1 MSTNNLLDRLI
12 AFSNCVHLMLNELAD
27 RRYHKSLIE
36 QLSRSTTSA
45 ALNYS
50 EAIVT
55 KSDKDYAFKVRIA
68 LKEMNESGTAIKILK
83 GRTSDTNV
91 DFNEIEKEAG
101 SLMAIL
107 SACCRKA
114 ENKSN
119 SSK

>member
-12 AFSNCVHLMLNELAD
+12 VFSNCVHLLLNDLQD
-27 RRYHKSLIE
+27 RQYHKSLID

-83 GRTSDTNV
+83 GRTIDTNV

-101 SLMAIL
+101 SLM
-107 SACCRKA
+107 
-114 ENKSN
+114 
-119 SSK
+119 